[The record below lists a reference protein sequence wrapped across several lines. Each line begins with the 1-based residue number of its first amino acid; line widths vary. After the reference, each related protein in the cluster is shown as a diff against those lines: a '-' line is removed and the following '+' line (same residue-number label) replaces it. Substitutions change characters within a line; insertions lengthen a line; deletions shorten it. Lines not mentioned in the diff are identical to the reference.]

1 MLTAAS
7 ELTPGV
13 STLQETD
20 GFRAALKPFDS
31 SCSLRVLSE
40 SDKDRPRKSAFAG
53 HGVLWRR
60 RAMEGRHLWRTC
72 RRPGWGGRICPVSA
86 ARHLPPAPGARGP
99 ASEAKPE
106 KESQDPRVR
115 TGQIWRPSERGSCSG
130 QEVRIHNRA
139 GEVK

>member
-40 SDKDRPRKSAFAG
+40 RDKDRPRKSAFPGLGGA
-53 HGVLWRR
+53 LE
-60 RAMEGRHLWRTC
+60 EGGDGGMALVEEVQA
-72 RRPGWGGRICPVSA
+72 PGWGTASVPSA
-86 ARHLPPAPGARGP
+86 LP
-99 ASEAKPE
+99 AS
-106 KESQDPRVR
+106 SLL
-115 TGQIWRPSERGSCSG
+115 RGSGPGLPTSSEG
-130 QEVRIHNRA
+130 
-139 GEVK
+139 

>member
-40 SDKDRPRKSAFAG
+40 SDKNRPRKSVFPG
-53 HGVLWRR
+53 LGVLWWRR
-60 RAMEGRHLWRTC
+60 VTEAGACGEVQAPGVGTPHLSHWC
-72 RRPGWGGRICPVSA
+72 C
-86 ARHLPPAPGARGP
+86 LPPPP
-99 ASEAKPE
+99 
-106 KESQDPRVR
+106 
-115 TGQIWRPSERGSCSG
+115 CSG
-130 QEVRIHNRA
+130 GSGCGLPTSSE
-139 GEVK
+139 G

>member
-40 SDKDRPRKSAFAG
+40 SDKDRPRTSAFPGLGGALVEGGDGGMALVEEVQARGAG
-53 HGVLWRR
+53 
-60 RAMEGRHLWRTC
+60 
-72 RRPGWGGRICPVSA
+72 RP
-86 ARHLPPAPGARGP
+86 HLPR
-99 ASEAKPE
+99 
-106 KESQDPRVR
+106 
-115 TGQIWRPSERGSCSG
+115 
-130 QEVRIHNRA
+130 
-139 GEVK
+139 

>member
-60 RAMEGRHLWRTC
+60 RALVED
-72 RRPGWGGRICPVSA
+72 VQ
-86 ARHLPPAPGARGP
+86 APGVG
-99 ASEAKPE
+99 
-106 KESQDPRVR
+106 
-115 TGQIWRPSERGSCSG
+115 RPHLSRQRCPPPPPCSG
-130 QEVRIHNRA
+130 GSGPGLPTSSE
-139 GEVK
+139 G